1 MSHSLHTGLGD
12 TQMGIAA
19 VRDRY
24 HKNICHSP
32 VTLLLGCCA
41 LAFVA
46 NPRIAPAQDSGVS
59 TSSPGKVVIYVYF
72 DPKGLPWQV
81 KGKRVSVNGN
91 ITMDEIPASLM
102 QKYPHQLGLSR
113 KSYFDPQ
120 LGKRQEVDTK
130 RVSIHGDVILDE
142 QLLTRMVRYET
153 EPGTTVTFNME
164 YWDTGW
170 MYISMGTCAGHGI
183 VYCPQYMI
191 KALPEGWVLSWQYTI
206 SNAEAGKTYYVKWFF
221 GGFRPMREKDG
232 AKDIQRG
239 IFGKN

>member
-1 MSHSLHTGLGD
+1 
-12 TQMGIAA
+12 
-19 VRDRY
+19 
-24 HKNICHSP
+24 
-32 VTLLLGCCA
+32 
-41 LAFVA
+41 
-46 NPRIAPAQDSGVS
+46 
-59 TSSPGKVVIYVYF
+59 
-72 DPKGLPWQV
+72 
-81 KGKRVSVNGN
+81 
-91 ITMDEIPASLM
+91 
-102 QKYPHQLGLSR
+102 
-113 KSYFDPQ
+113 
-120 LGKRQEVDTK
+120 
-130 RVSIHGDVILDE
+130 
-142 QLLTRMVRYET
+142 MVRYET